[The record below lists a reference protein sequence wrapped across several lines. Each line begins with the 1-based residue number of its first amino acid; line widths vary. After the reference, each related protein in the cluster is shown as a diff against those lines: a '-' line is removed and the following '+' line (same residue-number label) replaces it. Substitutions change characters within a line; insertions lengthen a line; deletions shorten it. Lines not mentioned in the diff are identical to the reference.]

1 MADPR
6 FFERR
11 GPFSLE
17 DLASTVGGRLDAG
30 GDRLIHDD
38 VDIGATATIDR
49 GTAGDNMIG
58 IGCIID
64 NLVQIAH
71 NVTLGRGCIVVAQ
84 AGISGSTT
92 LADHVV
98 LGGRQA

>member
-17 DLASTVGGRLDAG
+17 DLANTVGGRLDAG

-38 VDIGATATIDR
+38 VDNGANVTIDR
-49 GTAGDNMIG
+49 GTAGDTVIG

-71 NVTLGRGCIVVAQ
+71 NVTLGRGCIVVARRVSP
-84 AGISGSTT
+84 A
-92 LADHVV
+92 A
-98 LGGRQA
+98 RR